1 MRCHYGSVSMQE
13 TLCRAIMSDLFN
25 VMYGYQ
31 FVNLCQILPETNA
44 LPVYKNF
51 ETLHSINT
59 TTKNNNNPFQTKQS
73 DERRRNFT
81 YKIITSPSLSTPYI
95 RKGELIHLV
104 QTAFYTNSRRKK
116 EKTTNCDK
124 KRTKDFVVNTI
135 CAIDLFFVII
145 IYCE

>member
-1 MRCHYGSVSMQE
+1 MRCHYGSVSMQK

-59 TTKNNNNPFQTKQS
+59 ITKNNNNSFQQQNSLMNEEEILPTKLL
-73 DERRRNFT
+73 
-81 YKIITSPSLSTPYI
+81 PHPLSLSPI
-95 RKGELIHLV
+95 SEKGSLSIQCRQHFIPIPDEK
-104 QTAFYTNSRRKK
+104 RKK
-116 EKTTNCDK
+116 QLTVTKKEPKTQSLIPS
-124 KRTKDFVVNTI
+124 VQLI
-135 CAIDLFFVII
+135 CSLSL
-145 IYCE
+145 

>member
-59 TTKNNNNPFQTKQS
+59 ITTKNNNNSFQTKQS

-81 YKIITSPSLSTPYI
+81 YKIITSPSLSLFPI
-95 RKGELIHLV
+95 SEKGNLSIQCRQHFIPIPDE
-104 QTAFYTNSRRKK
+104 KK
-116 EKTTNCDK
+116 KKTTNCDK
-124 KRTKDFVVNTI
+124 KEPKT
-135 CAIDLFFVII
+135 LS
-145 IYCE
+145 